1 MIITRTPFR
10 ISFVGGGSDINEFY
24 QHSTGAVL
32 SATINKYMY
41 IASHY
46 FFDEDKIR
54 VKYSRTETVNNVNN
68 LKHPLVREA
77 LKKFKITGALE
88 ISSSADVPAGTGLGS
103 SSSFIVGL
111 LHNLYTV
118 FGKFVTKAQLAE
130 EACDIEINKLE
141 EPIGKQDQY
150 ASAFGGLNLIQFHP
164 SGEVYVDPIH
174 LKEEIYKT
182 LQRNLL
188 MFYTGGEREA
198 SSILTVQKR
207 NLKSKNNLENLKKM
221 VELVWELRDTL
232 YHGDLFHFGKILHK
246 NWLLKQQLM
255 SKIATPQ
262 IDKLYDKALE
272 NGAVGGKLLGA
283 GGSGFMLFYCEEKN
297 HKRLRA
303 AMTPLKELRF
313 KFENEGTKLI
323 YVGDEYG
330 RN

>member
-10 ISFVGGGSDINEFY
+10 ISFVGGGSDLKEFY

-32 SATINKYMY
+32 STTINKYMY

-54 VKYSRTETVNNVNN
+54 VKYSQTETVNNVNN

-118 FGKFVTKAQLAE
+118 FGKFVTKAQLARD
-130 EACDIEINKLE
+130 ACDIEINKLD

-150 ASAFGGLNLIQFHP
+150 ASAFGGLNLIRFHP

-174 LKEEIYKT
+174 LEEKIYKT

-188 MFYTGGEREA
+188 LFYTGGERKA
-198 SSILTVQKR
+198 SSILTEQKR
-207 NLKSKNNLENLKKM
+207 DLKSKDNLENLKTM

-232 YHGDLFHFGKILHK
+232 YKGDLNHFGKILHK

-255 SKIATPQ
+255 SKITTPR
-262 IDKLYDKALE
+262 IDELYNRALE

-297 HKRLRA
+297 HTKLRA
-303 AMTPLKELRF
+303 AMASLKELRF

>member
-10 ISFVGGGSDINEFY
+10 ISFVGGGSDIKEFY

-32 SATINKYMY
+32 STTINKYMY

-54 VKYSRTETVNNVNN
+54 VKYSRTETVNDVNN

-103 SSSFIVGL
+103 SSSFTVGL

-118 FGKFVTKAQLAE
+118 FGKFVTKAQLAS
-130 EACDIEINKLE
+130 EACAIEINKLV

-150 ASAFGGLNLIQFHP
+150 ASSFGGLNIIQFHP
-164 SGEVYVDPIH
+164 SGEVYVDPLH
-174 LKEEIYKT
+174 LEEKIYKT
-182 LQRNLL
+182 LQKNLL
-188 MFYTGGEREA
+188 LFYTGGEREA
-198 SSILTVQKR
+198 SSILTGQKR
-207 NLKSKNNLENLKKM
+207 NLKSKDNLENLKKM
-221 VELVWELRDTL
+221 VDLVWELRDTL
-232 YHGDLFHFGKILHK
+232 YQGDLNHFGAILHK
-246 NWLLKQQLM
+246 NWLLKKQLM
-255 SKIATPQ
+255 SKITTPQ
-262 IDKLYDKALE
+262 IDELYYRALE

-283 GGSGFMLFYCEEKN
+283 GGSGFILFYCEEKN
-297 HKRLRA
+297 HERLRA
-303 AMTPLKELRF
+303 AMAPLRELRF